1 MSNEVQLASEE
12 VNRRNVR
19 AAVDYSKETRKL
31 LRDTEAHVEQL
42 KGMVQQYK
50 TELDQL
56 RSQVT
61 MLLVEKY
68 NRKPTE

>member
-1 MSNEVQLASEE
+1 MSKEVQLASEE

-19 AAVDYSKETRKL
+19 AAVEYSNETRKL
-31 LRDTEAHVEQL
+31 LRETEAQVEQL

-50 TELDQL
+50 TELQQL

-61 MLLVEKY
+61 MLLVQKY
-68 NRKPTE
+68 NGKPTE